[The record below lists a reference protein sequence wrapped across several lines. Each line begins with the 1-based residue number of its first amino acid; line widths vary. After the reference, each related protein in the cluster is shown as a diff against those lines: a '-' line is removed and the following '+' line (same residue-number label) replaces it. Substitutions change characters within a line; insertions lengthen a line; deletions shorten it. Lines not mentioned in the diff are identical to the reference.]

1 MHTLEFDSL
10 YLEFGLQSVLCSV
23 YMKCETGNVVG
34 LLGRNGSGKSCL
46 MKIVFGSMGAEHKSI
61 RIDGKHYPGNTRKET
76 RVTYLPQDNFIPPF
90 LTLKQ
95 ALDLYNIPPHELIH
109 YFPEFEKLLNL
120 KSNELSGGYRRLA
133 EVLMIL
139 KTPSWF
145 SILDEPFSGL
155 MPVHI
160 ETLREIFH
168 HEKQNKGIIIT
179 DHLYRHI
186 TAMSDQLYVLSN
198 GQTYRITDQDQ
209 LVRLGYL
216 VNEVEPIQK

>member
-10 YLEFGLQSVLCSV
+10 FLEFDLRKVLSSV
-23 YMKCETGNVVG
+23 YMKCQTGNVVG

-46 MKIVFGSMGAEHKSI
+46 MKIVFGAMSAEHKSV
-61 RIDGKHYPGNTRKET
+61 RIDGQYYSGNSLKET
-76 RVTYLPQDNFIPPF
+76 RITYLPQENFIPTF

-95 ALDLYNIPPHELIH
+95 ALNLYKISAQELIQ
-109 YFPEFEKLLNL
+109 YFPEFENFMDL
-120 KSNELSGGYRRLA
+120 KSEELSGGYRRLA

-160 ETLREIFH
+160 EKLREIIH
-168 HEKQNKGIIIT
+168 TEKHKKGIIIT
-179 DHLYRHI
+179 DHLHRHI
-186 TAMSDQLYVLSN
+186 TGMADQLFVLSN
-198 GQTYRITDQDQ
+198 GQTYKITDPDQ
-209 LVRLGYL
+209 LITLGYL
-216 VNEVEPIQK
+216 VDESESD